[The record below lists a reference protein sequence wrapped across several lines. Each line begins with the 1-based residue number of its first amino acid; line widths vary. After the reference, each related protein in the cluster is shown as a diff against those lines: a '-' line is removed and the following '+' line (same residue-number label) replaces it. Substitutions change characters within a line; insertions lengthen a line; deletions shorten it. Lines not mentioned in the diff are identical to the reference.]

1 MSTTALPA
9 VSLNLADLAAR
20 FGPMPAWRILSDP
33 PPGEA
38 TEDDVLRLHAE
49 SKQLCELV
57 DAILVRKTMGAY
69 ESGVGGMIFAIL
81 FNYVRPRRLGI
92 VLPADGMLQLW
103 PGRVRIPDV
112 CFISK
117 DQLPDGKLP
126 RQPAIPDL
134 YPDLAIEVL
143 SESNT
148 TAEMTEKLHDYFQAG
163 SRLVWYI
170 DPGKRL
176 AEVYTSLEEKTVID
190 ATGSLSGD
198 PVLPGLVI
206 PLAEVFDVGV

>member
-1 MSTTALPA
+1 MSTTTLPA
-9 VSLNLADLAAR
+9 VSLNLAELAAR

-69 ESGVGGMIFAIL
+69 ESGVGGIIIAIL

-103 PGRVRIPDV
+103 AGRVRIPDV
-112 CFISK
+112 CFISR
-117 DQLPDGKLP
+117 DQLPEGQLP
-126 RQPAIPDL
+126 RLPAIPDL
-134 YPDLAIEVL
+134 YPDLAVEVL
-143 SESNT
+143 SPSNT
-148 TAEMTEKLHDYFQAG
+148 TAEMTEKLHDYFQVG
-163 SRLVWYI
+163 TRLVWYI
-170 DPGKRL
+170 NPGTRQ
-176 AEVYTSLEEKTVID
+176 AEVYTSVEEKTVID
-190 ATGSLSGD
+190 ATGLLSGD